1 MVVTGDGRA
10 ECIGTNISL
19 EQGFRASH
27 TISADGAHQGGG
39 VMRSP
44 GSWPDGPEQFWLNP
58 SLESR
63 ASGGLKE
70 QRLNSASTR
79 WRTDTGLAHPGASL
93 GRLHVLFPA

>member
-1 MVVTGDGRA
+1 MLCKGILFFSFLSSLPTSAEMVVTGDGRA
-10 ECIGTNISL
+10 ECIGTAVSL

-44 GSWPDGPEQFWLNP
+44 GSWPDGPGQFCLNP

-63 ASGGLKE
+63 ASGGF
-70 QRLNSASTR
+70 
-79 WRTDTGLAHPGASL
+79 RTAAKLCVH
-93 GRLHVLFPA
+93 

>member
-10 ECIGTNISL
+10 ECIGTAVSL

-44 GSWPDGPEQFWLNP
+44 DGAHQGGGVMRSPGSWPDGPEQFCLNP

-63 ASGGLKE
+63 ASGGF
-70 QRLNSASTR
+70 
-79 WRTDTGLAHPGASL
+79 RTAAKLCVH
-93 GRLHVLFPA
+93 